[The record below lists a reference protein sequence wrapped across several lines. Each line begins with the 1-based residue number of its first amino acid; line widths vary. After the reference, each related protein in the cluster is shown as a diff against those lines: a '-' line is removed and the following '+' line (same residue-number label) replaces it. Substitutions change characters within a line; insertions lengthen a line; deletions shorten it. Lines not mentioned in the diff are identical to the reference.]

1 MHAAA
6 KSSFKM
12 KSDQTNLAPELR
24 FLRSYIYVLPAMDI
38 YEAISYRN
46 RSEFL
51 AATACQSQA
60 LPAAAAAGLSKMASF
75 IFL

>member
-1 MHAAA
+1 MHAAP
-6 KSSFKM
+6 KSSFKL
-12 KSDQTNLAPELR
+12 KADQTNHAPELR
-24 FLRSYIYVLPAMDI
+24 FCVATYTYCWLWIYMKL
-38 YEAISYRN
+38 SYRN

-51 AATACQSQA
+51 AAAAGQSQA